1 MTKISPRLDLASIA
15 AFFLRIGA
23 TGFGGPVAVT
33 NKMRRELVDEK
44 KILTPTDF
52 REAITLAHL
61 MPGPL
66 AIQVALYIGWRLGGI
81 VGGTVAGICFILP
94 SFIITVAIAWGY
106 VAYSGIP
113 QIQAAFHGVSAS
125 VAALILFNSGQLSQ
139 GILGRDRL
147 LWGLA
152 AAAAFITLLKSHEP
166 FLMFLAAGA
175 IYAVLKG
182 PLQKRPRSAELLLIL
197 GATGFLSLAAPS
209 SSAADPAIASGAS
222 LFDLFFFFFKSGALI
237 FGSGLV
243 IIPFMREPLIHEFGW
258 LNAQQFMDAV
268 AVGFMTPG
276 PALITVAFIGYLV
289 HGMAGALV
297 SSIGIFSPS
306 WFFTLGAAPFYQR
319 IIRHKT
325 VEHAVAGISAAAV
338 GAIAGAGV
346 IIARDA
352 LSDTLTWA
360 IALASMF
367 VLVQLRRI
375 PEGILIGLAACAG
388 ILADAVSRGWVF

>member
-23 TGFGGPVAVT
+23 TGFGGPVAIT
-33 NKMRRELVDEK
+33 NKMHRELVDEK
-44 KILTPTDF
+44 KILKPTDF

-81 VGGTVAGICFILP
+81 AGGTVAGICFILP

-125 VAALILFNSGQLSQ
+125 VAALILFNSGQLSR

-152 AAAAFITLLKSHEP
+152 AAAAVITVLQSHEP

-182 PLQKRPRSAELLLIL
+182 PMQKRPRIATLLLIL
-197 GATGFLSLAAPS
+197 GATGFLSLTASS
-209 SSAADPAIASGAS
+209 SSAADPAIGSGAS
-222 LFDLFFFFFKSGALI
+222 LLDLFFFFFKSGALI

-243 IIPFMREPLIHEFGW
+243 IIPFMREPLIHDFGW
-258 LNAQQFMDAV
+258 LNAQQFIDAV

-289 HGMAGALV
+289 HGMAGAFV

-367 VLVQLRRI
+367 VLVRLRRI

-388 ILADAVSRGWVF
+388 ILADAVSRGRVF